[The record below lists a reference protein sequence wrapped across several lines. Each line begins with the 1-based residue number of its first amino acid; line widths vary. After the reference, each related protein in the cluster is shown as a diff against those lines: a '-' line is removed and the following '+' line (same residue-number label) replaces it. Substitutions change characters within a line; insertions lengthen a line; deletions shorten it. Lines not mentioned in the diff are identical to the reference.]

1 MALCESRAPAGG
13 GQASAGRRGGVAAER
28 HQARPWKGCCHKHLL
43 CHTEIS
49 PSIHPSIRPPI
60 YVTVRPPLFI
70 LPFCWAQQLHWT
82 WATSPTKRW
91 LIVCLRRE
99 QQQRR
104 GGFRGWTVKSRGDQP
119 LHASLGKSDVKED
132 NRWSVYI
139 HFWSGIPDLCIP
151 VPVCTCP
158 PVSQHASRPTTSL
171 FPLVLVLLCLCSAA
185 QLLSPRRRSDVWN
198 LISRAVSEI
207 SEESI
212 GID

>member
-1 MALCESRAPAGG
+1 MKAGPLQGEDKPVQVG
-13 GQASAGRRGGVAAER
+13 GEGSQQSDIKRGLEKDVVTNISSATPRSA
-28 HQARPWKGCCHKHLL
+28 H
-43 CHTEIS
+43 